1 MVESGPRQL
10 VSTKTAHIKGYL
22 VECSSQLKMCGT
34 EVRDMNG
41 IHMLFPMYFRASEA
55 FVEGVNAVESYF
67 FASLDLFISRVPYEG
82 FYFSITEVFL
92 CSSYLP

>member
-1 MVESGPRQL
+1 
-10 VSTKTAHIKGYL
+10 
-22 VECSSQLKMCGT
+22 
-34 EVRDMNG
+34 
-41 IHMLFPMYFRASEA
+41 MLFPMYFRASEA

-92 CSSYLP
+92 CSSYLPWMQSSSCTSHPSMAMVAGRGQEQDVYMTSR